1 MVGQLEARE
10 AAGIVVDLIKA
21 RKLAGNHMLPLSPAT
36 DFFDLYS
43 LPSAEP
49 PCAHI
54 VYNVRFA
61 GQALL
66 LAGPVSSGKTAL
78 AMGICGQLGA
88 GVPFVPLT
96 ASAVYSS
103 EVKKTEVLLEH
114 CRRALGLR
122 IREVKEVFEGEVVQL
137 AAEEA
142 ENPHGGFGNPVHWR
156 PSGP

>member
-1 MVGQLEARE
+1 MPNCKRVFFLSCG
-10 AAGIVVDLIKA
+10 
-21 RKLAGNHMLPLSPAT
+21 ML
-36 DFFDLYS
+36 
-43 LPSAEP
+43 
-49 PCAHI
+49 H
-54 VYNVRFA
+54 A

-78 AMGICGQLGA
+78 AMGICGQLGS
-88 GVPFVPLT
+88 GVPFVPLS

-103 EVKKTEVLLEH
+103 EVKKTEVLVEH

-142 ENPHGGFGNPVHWR
+142 ENPHGGFGMPAHF
-156 PSGP
+156 ST

>member
-1 MVGQLEARE
+1 MAARCI
-10 AAGIVVDLIKA
+10 AA
-21 RKLAGNHMLPLSPAT
+21 S
-36 DFFDLYS
+36 
-43 LPSAEP
+43 
-49 PCAHI
+49 
-54 VYNVRFA
+54 A

-78 AMGICGQLGA
+78 AMGICGQLGT
-88 GVPFVPLT
+88 GVPFVPLS

-103 EVKKTEVLLEH
+103 EVKKTEILVEH

-142 ENPHGGFGNPVHWR
+142 ENPHGGFGRPAQPSLSRLPFHWHLCICL
-156 PSGP
+156 GVA